1 MPLPSSVRLTWV
13 LTGVL
18 VTLCALL
25 AGPDAWAAADGHKW
39 ESLACFLDLF
49 GVRWAWG
56 VVSATR
62 GSAQLSLADPW
73 TFQPWLM
80 RTTADAYFFPV
91 DSGKKLLSQPFG
103 EAGLVAAACA
113 SDSAYFL
120 LELANKQSSLL
131 VAEGIKAA
139 GQARACLAGPPPP
152 PDAAAR
158 VDKRC
163 RSRPWWELGRARAVQ
178 SCVAADRPNGG
189 SYCARLPWYAM
200 KLLVIGALPAA
211 YSGTH
216 AYFLLDQIELAHD
229 LATAH
234 TGPP

>member
-1 MPLPSSVRLTWV
+1 MLPPAARLAWV
-13 LTGVL
+13 LIGVL

-25 AGPDAWAAADGHKW
+25 AGPDAWAAVDGHKW
-39 ESLACFLDLF
+39 ESLACFLDLS
-49 GVRWAWG
+49 GVWWAWG
-56 VVSATR
+56 VVSAAR
-62 GSAQLSLADPW
+62 GSTRLSLADPW

-113 SDSAYFL
+113 ADSAYFL
-120 LELANKQSSLL
+120 LELADKKSSSL
-131 VAEGIKAA
+131 VAEGIRAA

-152 PDAAAR
+152 PPPDAATR

-163 RSRPWWELGRARAVQ
+163 RSRPWWALGRARAAQ
-178 SCVAADRPNGG
+178 SCAAADRPDDV

-200 KLLVIGALPAA
+200 KLLVIVAMPVA

-229 LATAH
+229 LV
-234 TGPP
+234 TGPPPP

>member
-1 MPLPSSVRLTWV
+1 MPPHPPRQVQMLRLTWV

-25 AGPDAWAAADGHKW
+25 AGPDAWAAVDGHKW

-91 DSGKKLLSQPFG
+91 DSPPF
-103 EAGLVAAACA
+103 
-113 SDSAYFL
+113 
-120 LELANKQSSLL
+120 
-131 VAEGIKAA
+131 
-139 GQARACLAGPPPP
+139 
-152 PDAAAR
+152 
-158 VDKRC
+158 
-163 RSRPWWELGRARAVQ
+163 VQ
-178 SCVAADRPNGG
+178 GAQDQ
-189 SYCARLPWYAM
+189 
-200 KLLVIGALPAA
+200 GALPPQGAA
-211 YSGTH
+211 VPERDGRHH
-216 AYFLLDQIELAHD
+216 A
-229 LATAH
+229 
-234 TGPP
+234 

>member
-1 MPLPSSVRLTWV
+1 MLPPFVRLAWV
-13 LTGVL
+13 LIGVL

-25 AGPDAWAAADGHKW
+25 AGPGAWAAVDGHKW
-39 ESLACFLDLF
+39 ESLACFLDLS
-49 GVRWAWG
+49 GVWWAWG
-56 VVSATR
+56 VVSAAR
-62 GSAQLSLADPW
+62 GSTQLSLADPW

-103 EAGLVAAACA
+103 ETGLVAAACA
-113 SDSAYFL
+113 ADSAYFL
-120 LELANKQSSLL
+120 LELAEKQSSTL
-131 VAEGIKAA
+131 VAEAIKAA
-139 GQARACLAGPPPP
+139 GQTRACLAGQLTPS
-152 PDAAAR
+152 DAATR

-163 RSRPWWELGRARAVQ
+163 RSRPWWAIGRARAAQ
-178 SCVAADRPNGG
+178 SCAAADRPDGK

-200 KLLVIGALPAA
+200 KLLVIGTLPAA
-211 YSGTH
+211 YAGTH

-229 LATAH
+229 LV

>member
-1 MPLPSSVRLTWV
+1 MSPPSSVRLTWV

-39 ESLACFLDLF
+39 ESLACFLDLS
-49 GVRWAWG
+49 GVWWAWG

-62 GSAQLSLADPW
+62 GSTQLSLSDPR
-73 TFQPWLM
+73 TFLPWM
-80 RTTADAYFFPV
+80 IRSTADAYFFPV
-91 DSGKKLLSQPFG
+91 DSGKELLRQPFG

-113 SDSAYFL
+113 ADSAYFL
-120 LELANKQSSLL
+120 LELAGKTSSLL

-139 GQARACLAGPPPP
+139 GQAHACLAGPPPP
-152 PDAAAR
+152 P

-163 RSRPWWELGRARAVQ
+163 RSRPWWALGRARAVR
-178 SCVAADRPNGG
+178 SCAAADRPDGA

-200 KLLVIGALPAA
+200 KLLVIGALPTA

-229 LATAH
+229 LHLVTAH
-234 TGPP
+234 TRPP